1 MLSSIPEDENL
12 LYSFGSG
19 GITKSESKLLSSCIA
34 VTANKNEKETYMKVI
49 LINGSP
55 HENGS
60 TRAALDDIIEELQD
74 NRIETKLYWVGMK
87 AVHGCIACGKCNET
101 HRCIFN
107 EDIVNEVLDDMD
119 HADGIIVGTP
129 TYYAGA
135 NGTLECI
142 MDRLFYAGNNFA
154 HKPAA
159 AIAVA
164 RRAGTN
170 AAIDDL
176 TKYFTISQMP
186 LATSVYWPM
195 EFGGNA
201 EQTRED
207 AEGRYVMKRL
217 GANMAWLLKCIEI
230 GRAAGITAPEPEPPV
245 RTNFIR

>member
-1 MLSSIPEDENL
+1 
-12 LYSFGSG
+12 
-19 GITKSESKLLSSCIA
+19 
-34 VTANKNEKETYMKVI
+34 MKAL

-55 HENGS
+55 RERGC
-60 TRAALDDIIEELQD
+60 TYTALSELA
-74 NRIETKLYWVGMK
+74 RTLEAEGIETELIQAG
-87 AVHGCIACGKCNET
+87 ARTTHGCIACGKCNET

-217 GANMAWLLKCIEI
+217 GANMAWLLKCID
-230 GRAAGITAPEPEPPV
+230 AGKKADIRPPKDTGD
-245 RTNFIR
+245 RPWTNFIR